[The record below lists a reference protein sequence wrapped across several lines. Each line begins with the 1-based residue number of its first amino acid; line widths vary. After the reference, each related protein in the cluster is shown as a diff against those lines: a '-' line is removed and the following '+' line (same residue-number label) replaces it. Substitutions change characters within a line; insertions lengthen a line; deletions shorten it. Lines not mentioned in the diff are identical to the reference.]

1 MVQRQPPVP
10 PHIFKT
16 DALLKHAR
24 PKLDSRF
31 ILDVNV
37 IDGTMMAPSTAF
49 TKIWRM
55 RNNGTLVWPKGTQLV
70 WIGGD
75 KFSDSHSVDLEVC
88 KLLMLQFNHFF
99 SFISFSLGLFCLLWN
114 L

>member
-1 MVQRQPPVP
+1 MVQPPRYVP
-10 PHIFKT
+10 HAFKA
-16 DALLKHAR
+16 DAMLKDFLLKQQKDAMLKQKDAMSKHAK

-55 RNNGTLVWPKGTQLV
+55 RNNGTLVWPKGTQLI

-75 KFSDSHSVDLEVC
+75 QFSDTHSVYLEVC
-88 KLLMLQFNHFF
+88 
-99 SFISFSLGLFCLLWN
+99 
-114 L
+114 

>member
-1 MVQRQPPVP
+1 MVQRHPKIPPP
-10 PHIFKT
+10 IFKT
-16 DALLKHAR
+16 GPLSKHAKS
-24 PKLDSRF
+24 KLDSRF

-55 RNNGTLVWPKGTQLV
+55 RNNGTSVWPKGTQLV

-75 KFSDSHSVDLEVC
+75 KLSDSLSVDLEVC
-88 KLLMLQFNHFF
+88 
-99 SFISFSLGLFCLLWN
+99 
-114 L
+114 

>member
-1 MVQRQPPVP
+1 MGVP
-10 PHIFKT
+10 TLPHNIKT
-16 DALLKHAR
+16 VSIMKHGR

-55 RNNGTLVWPKGTQLV
+55 RNSGTLVWPRGTQLV

-75 KFSDSHSVDLEVC
+75 SFSDSHSVDLEVC
-88 KLLMLQFNHFF
+88 
-99 SFISFSLGLFCLLWN
+99 
-114 L
+114 

>member
-1 MVQRQPPVP
+1 MGSPTL
-10 PHIFKT
+10 PHVFRNNV
-16 DALLKHAR
+16 LMKHVR

-37 IDGTMMAPSTAF
+37 IDGTMMAPSTSF

-55 RNNGTLVWPKGTQLV
+55 RNNGTIVWPKGCQLV

-75 KFSDSHSVDLEVC
+75 KFSDFHSVNSEVY
-88 KLLMLQFNHFF
+88 
-99 SFISFSLGLFCLLWN
+99 
-114 L
+114 

>member
-1 MVQRQPPVP
+1 MNSQPWAYPAPSILTQTP
-10 PHIFKT
+10 PHLRRNK
-16 DALLKHAR
+16 

-37 IDGTMMAPSTAF
+37 MDGTIMAPKTPF

-55 RNNGTLVWPKGTQLV
+55 RNNGNLPWTHGTQLV

-75 KFSDSHSVDLEVC
+75 KFSPTDSVEIEV
-88 KLLMLQFNHFF
+88 
-99 SFISFSLGLFCLLWN
+99 LGYTSIYLYTVSC
-114 L
+114 